1 MKKPHFIVTS
11 LTFTALFAVSTTS
24 MTYADIPGIT
34 TGAQLQAEAEK
45 RTKIITTEELKKALD
60 NDLDMVLVD
69 VRTPSEIPKLGG
81 SIKAQQNVNIPRG
94 WLEYRITRVAL
105 SKDTPIVVYCGG
117 GIRTPMAADTLQ
129 KMGYTNVKNYSA
141 GFLGW
146 KKAGLPIDVSKK

>member
-1 MKKPHFIVTS
+1 MKKTHFHITS
-11 LTFTALFAVSTTS
+11 LIFSALFATS
-24 MTYADIPGIT
+24 ASKVAFADIPGIT
-34 TGAQLQAEAEK
+34 TGAQLQKEAEK

-60 NDLDMVLVD
+60 TDLDMVLVD

-81 SIKAQQNVNIPRG
+81 SIKAQQNINIPRG

-117 GIRTPMAADTLQ
+117 GVRTPMAADTLQ

-141 GFLGW
+141 GFRGW
-146 KKAGLPIDVSKK
+146 KQAGLPIKK